1 MRTGMKKSVLFLF
14 AAMLLLALS
23 VIIGL
28 NANGLKPV
36 TLTISAAQ
44 SLKDVMDEVA
54 LLYKEKYPDHNVV
67 VNLGGSGSLQRQ
79 IEQGAPVDL
88 FISAAL
94 DNMAQL
100 KGKGLLY
107 QDAYWNLIENRLVLV
122 TPKDSS
128 EIQGFEDLLLDKVQ
142 TVALGEPNSV
152 PAGMYALEALSF
164 LDMDG
169 KVKEKSVYAK
179 DVREVAAWVESGNA
193 QAGFVY
199 MTDAL
204 ASKGLRVA
212 VEADPKSHTPIVYPV
227 GIIKDGQVKEA
238 LELVEL
244 LYSKE
249 AAGIFEKY
257 GFIPLAGDGY
267 GF

>member
-1 MRTGMKKSVLFLF
+1 MRTGMKKSVLFAFIAILI
-14 AAMLLLALS
+14 LALF

-28 NANGLKPV
+28 NKNEKKSV
-36 TLTISAAQ
+36 TITVSAAQ
-44 SLKDVMDEVA
+44 SLKDVMDEVMA
-54 LLYKEKYPDHNVV
+54 LYKQKYPDHNVV

-79 IEQGAPVDL
+79 IEQGAPVDI

-94 DNMAQL
+94 DNMEQL

-107 QDAYWNLIENRLVLV
+107 EDSYWNLLENRLVLV
-122 TPKDSS
+122 TTKDAP
-128 EIQGFEDLLLDKVQ
+128 ELQGFEDLLSDKIQ
-142 TVALGEPNSV
+142 TVALGEPGSV
-152 PAGMYALEALSF
+152 PAGKYAVEVLTYLGMAEE
-164 LDMDG
+164 
-169 KVKEKSVYAK
+169 VKAKLVYAK

-204 ASKGLRVA
+204 VSKGLRVVA
-212 VEADPKSHTPIVYPV
+212 EADPKSHTPIVYPV
-227 GIIKDGQVKEA
+227 GIIKEGQVKAA
-238 LELVEL
+238 LELVKL
-244 LYSKE
+244 LYSEE

-257 GFIPLAGDGY
+257 GFTPISGDDY

>member
-1 MRTGMKKSVLFLF
+1 MRTGMKKSVLIVFV
-14 AAMLLLALS
+14 AMLLLALF

-28 NANGLKPV
+28 NKNEKKSV
-36 TLTISAAQ
+36 TLTVSAAQ
-44 SLKDVMDEVA
+44 SLKDVMDEVVA
-54 LLYKEKYPDHNVV
+54 LYKQKYPDHNVV

-79 IEQGAPVDL
+79 IEQGAPVDI
-88 FISAAL
+88 FISAAR
-94 DNMAQL
+94 DNMEQL

-107 QDAYWNLIENRLVLV
+107 KDSYWNLLENRLVLV
-122 TPKDSS
+122 TTKDAP
-128 EIQGFEDLLLDKVQ
+128 ELQGFEDLLSDKIQ
-142 TVALGEPNSV
+142 TVALGEPGSV
-152 PAGMYALEALSF
+152 PAGKYAVEVLTYLGMAEE
-164 LDMDG
+164 
-169 KVKEKSVYAK
+169 VKAKLVYAK

-204 ASKGLRVA
+204 VSKGLRVA
-212 VEADPKSHTPIVYPV
+212 AEADPKSHTPIFYPV
-227 GIIKDGQVKEA
+227 GVMKEGQVKAA

-257 GFIPLAGDGY
+257 GFTPISGDDY